1 FTHERQSVM
10 EKNMELSLLLD
21 FYGEL
26 LTEKM
31 RRATELYYNDDLSL
45 SEVAEDMGITRQ
57 GVRDLIKRAEGNLYG
72 YEQKL
77 GLYKRFLEMQKG
89 LGTLK
94 DSLVKTKSLLDCD
107 TDRSEID
114 KEISDTIDLVDK
126 LIKGNTE

>member
-1 FTHERQSVM
+1 M

-26 LTEKM
+26 LSEKV

-77 GLYKRFLEMQKG
+77 GLYKRFVKMQKG
-89 LGTLK
+89 LGSLK
-94 DSLVKTKSLLDCD
+94 DSLVKAKSLLDNN

-114 KEISDTIDLVDK
+114 KEISGMIKLVDK

>member
-1 FTHERQSVM
+1 M

-26 LTEKM
+26 LSEKV
-31 RRATELYYNDDLSL
+31 RKATELYYNDDLSL

-94 DSLVKTKSLLDCD
+94 DSLEKTKSLLDNEKEQ
-107 TDRSEID
+107 SEID
-114 KEISDTIDLVDK
+114 SEISDMIALVDK
-126 LIKGNTE
+126 LIKEDRR

>member
-1 FTHERQSVM
+1 M

-26 LTEKM
+26 LTEKV

-72 YEQKL
+72 YEEKL
-77 GLYKRFLEMQKG
+77 GLYKRFVEMQRG
-89 LGTLK
+89 LTSLK

-114 KEISDTIDLVDK
+114 KEISDTIDLVDI
-126 LIKGNTE
+126 LIKEDRR

>member
-1 FTHERQSVM
+1 M

-26 LTEKM
+26 LSEKV

-94 DSLVKTKSLLDCD
+94 ESLVKAKCLLNNKIEQ
-107 TDRSEID
+107 SEID
-114 KEISDTIDLVDK
+114 KEISGMIDLVDE
-126 LIKGNTE
+126 LIREDRR

>member
-1 FTHERQSVM
+1 M

-26 LTEKM
+26 LSEKV
-31 RRATELYYNDDLSL
+31 RKATELYYNDDLSL

-77 GLYKRFLEMQKG
+77 GLYKRFVEMQKG
-89 LGTLK
+89 LTSLK

-114 KEISDTIDLVDK
+114 KEISGMIDLVDE

>member
-1 FTHERQSVM
+1 M

-26 LTEKM
+26 LSEKV

-94 DSLVKTKSLLDCD
+94 ESLVKAKYLLNNKIEQ
-107 TDRSEID
+107 SEID
-114 KEISDTIDLVDK
+114 KEISDMIDLVDE
-126 LIKGNTE
+126 LIREDRR

>member
-1 FTHERQSVM
+1 M

-26 LTEKM
+26 LSEKV

-89 LGTLK
+89 LGSLK
-94 DSLVKTKSLLDCD
+94 DSLVKAKSLLDNN

-114 KEISDTIDLVDK
+114 KEISGMIDLVDE
-126 LIKGNTE
+126 LIREDRR

>member
-1 FTHERQSVM
+1 M

-26 LTEKM
+26 LSEKV
-31 RRATELYYNDDLSL
+31 RGATELYYNDDLSL

-94 DSLVKTKSLLDCD
+94 ESLVKAKSLLNNKIEQ
-107 TDRSEID
+107 SEID
-114 KEISDTIDLVDK
+114 KEISGMIDLVDK

>member
-1 FTHERQSVM
+1 M

-26 LTEKM
+26 LSEKV

-89 LGTLK
+89 LGSLK
-94 DSLVKTKSLLDCD
+94 DSLVKAKSLLDSN

-114 KEISDTIDLVDK
+114 KEISGMIKLVDK

>member
-1 FTHERQSVM
+1 M

-26 LTEKM
+26 LSEKV
-31 RRATELYYNDDLSL
+31 RRASELYYNDDLSL

-94 DSLVKTKSLLDCD
+94 ESLVKAKCLLDNN

-114 KEISDTIDLVDK
+114 KEISGMIDLVDE
-126 LIKGNTE
+126 LIREDRR

>member
-1 FTHERQSVM
+1 M
-10 EKNMELSLLLD
+10 AKNLEISYLLD

-26 LTEKM
+26 LSEKV
-31 RRATELYYNDDLSL
+31 RGATELYYNDDLSL

-94 DSLVKTKSLLDCD
+94 ESLVKAKSLLNNKIEQ
-107 TDRSEID
+107 SEID
-114 KEISDTIDLVDK
+114 KEISGMIDLVDK
-126 LIKGNTE
+126 LIEGNTE

>member
-1 FTHERQSVM
+1 M

-26 LTEKM
+26 LSEKV

-89 LGTLK
+89 LGTLRE
-94 DSLVKTKSLLDCD
+94 SLVKTKSLLDD
-107 TDRSEID
+107 NEIEKPEID
-114 KEISDTIDLVDK
+114 SEISDMIELVDK

>member
-1 FTHERQSVM
+1 M

-26 LTEKM
+26 LSEKV
-31 RRATELYYNDDLSL
+31 RKATELYYNDDLSL

-94 DSLVKTKSLLDCD
+94 ESLVKTKSLLDNN
-107 TDRSEID
+107 TDSSEID
-114 KEISDTIDLVDK
+114 KEISDMIDLVDE
-126 LIKGNTE
+126 LIREDRR

>member
-1 FTHERQSVM
+1 M

-26 LTEKM
+26 LSEKV
-31 RRATELYYNDDLSL
+31 RGATELYYNDDLSL

-72 YEQKL
+72 YEEKL

-89 LGTLK
+89 LGTLRE
-94 DSLVKTKSLLDCD
+94 SLVKTKSLCD
-107 TDRSEID
+107 KEVNKSGID
-114 KEISDTIDLVDK
+114 KEISDMIDLVDK
-126 LIKGNTE
+126 LIKEDRR

>member
-1 FTHERQSVM
+1 M

-26 LTEKM
+26 LSEKV

-89 LGTLK
+89 LGSLK
-94 DSLVKTKSLLDCD
+94 DSLVKAKSLLDSN

-114 KEISDTIDLVDK
+114 KEISGMIDLVDE
-126 LIKGNTE
+126 LIREDRR

>member
-1 FTHERQSVM
+1 M

-26 LTEKM
+26 LSEKV

-94 DSLVKTKSLLDCD
+94 ESLVKAKSLLDNN
-107 TDRSEID
+107 TGRSEID
-114 KEISDTIDLVDK
+114 KEISGMIDLVDE
-126 LIKGNTE
+126 LIREDRR

>member
-1 FTHERQSVM
+1 M

-26 LTEKM
+26 LSEKV

-77 GLYKRFLEMQKG
+77 RLYKMFLEMQKG

-94 DSLVKTKSLLDCD
+94 ESLVKAKSLLDNN

-114 KEISDTIDLVDK
+114 KEISGMIDLVDE
-126 LIKGNTE
+126 LIREDRR

>member
-1 FTHERQSVM
+1 M

-26 LTEKM
+26 LSEKV

-94 DSLVKTKSLLDCD
+94 ESLVKAKSLLDNN

-114 KEISDTIDLVDK
+114 KEISGMIDLVDE
-126 LIKGNTE
+126 LIEGNTE

>member
-1 FTHERQSVM
+1 M

-26 LTEKM
+26 LSEKV
-31 RRATELYYNDDLSL
+31 RKATELYYNDDLSL

-77 GLYKRFLEMQKG
+77 GLYKRFVEMQKG
-89 LGTLK
+89 LTSLK
-94 DSLVKTKSLLDCD
+94 DSLVKTKSLLDNESEK
-107 TDRSEID
+107 SEID
-114 KEISDTIDLVDK
+114 KEISGMIELVDK
-126 LIKGNTE
+126 LIKEDRR

>member
-1 FTHERQSVM
+1 M

-26 LTEKM
+26 LSEKV

-77 GLYKRFLEMQKG
+77 GLYERFLEMQKG
-89 LGTLK
+89 LGSLK
-94 DSLVKTKSLLDCD
+94 ESLVKAKSLLDNN
-107 TDRSEID
+107 TGRSEID
-114 KEISDTIDLVDK
+114 KEISGMIDLVDE
-126 LIKGNTE
+126 LIREDRR

>member
-1 FTHERQSVM
+1 M

-26 LTEKM
+26 LSEKV

-94 DSLVKTKSLLDCD
+94 DSLVKTKSLLDNE
-107 TDRSEID
+107 SEKPEID
-114 KEISDTIDLVDK
+114 KEISDMIDLVDE
-126 LIKGNTE
+126 LIREDRR

>member
-1 FTHERQSVM
+1 M

-26 LTEKM
+26 LSEKV

-94 DSLVKTKSLLDCD
+94 ESLVKAKSLLDNN
-107 TDRSEID
+107 TDWSEID
-114 KEISDTIDLVDK
+114 KEISGMIDLVDE
-126 LIKGNTE
+126 LIREDRR

>member
-1 FTHERQSVM
+1 M

-26 LTEKM
+26 LSEKV
-31 RRATELYYNDDLSL
+31 RRASELYYNDDLSL

-72 YEQKL
+72 YEEKL
-77 GLYKRFLEMQKG
+77 GLYKRFVEMQKG
-89 LGTLK
+89 LTSLK
-94 DSLVKTKSLLDCD
+94 DSLVKTKSLLDND

-126 LIKGNTE
+126 LFKGNTE

>member
-1 FTHERQSVM
+1 M

-26 LTEKM
+26 LSEKV
-31 RRATELYYNDDLSL
+31 RKATELYYNDDLSL

-89 LGTLK
+89 LSNLK
-94 DSLVKTKSLLDCD
+94 ESLVKAKSLLDNN

-114 KEISDTIDLVDK
+114 KEISDMIDLVDE

>member
-1 FTHERQSVM
+1 M

-26 LTEKM
+26 LSEKV

-77 GLYKRFLEMQKG
+77 RLYKMFLEMQKG

-94 DSLVKTKSLLDCD
+94 ESLVKAKSLLDNN

-114 KEISDTIDLVDK
+114 KEISGMIDLVDA
-126 LIKGNTE
+126 LIREDRR

>member
-1 FTHERQSVM
+1 M

-26 LTEKM
+26 LSEKV

-89 LGTLK
+89 LGSLK
-94 DSLVKTKSLLDCD
+94 DSLVKAKSLLDTN

-114 KEISDTIDLVDK
+114 KEISGMIDLVDE
-126 LIKGNTE
+126 LIREDRR

>member
-1 FTHERQSVM
+1 M

-26 LTEKM
+26 LSEKV
-31 RRATELYYNDDLSL
+31 RKATEMYYNDDLSL

-72 YEQKL
+72 YEEKL
-77 GLYKRFLEMQKG
+77 GLYKRFVEMQKG
-89 LGTLK
+89 LTSLK
-94 DSLVKTKSLLDCD
+94 DSLVKTKSLLDSD

-114 KEISDTIDLVDK
+114 KEISDMIELVDK
-126 LIKGNTE
+126 LIKEDRR

>member
-1 FTHERQSVM
+1 M
-10 EKNMELSLLLD
+10 EKNMELSLLFD

-26 LTEKM
+26 LSEKV

-89 LGTLK
+89 LGSLK
-94 DSLVKTKSLLDCD
+94 DSLVKAKSLLDSN

-114 KEISDTIDLVDK
+114 KEISGMIDLVDE
-126 LIKGNTE
+126 LIREDRR

>member
-1 FTHERQSVM
+1 M

-26 LTEKM
+26 LSEKV

-89 LGTLK
+89 LGSLK
-94 DSLVKTKSLLDCD
+94 DSLVKAKSLLDSNI
-107 TDRSEID
+107 DRSEID
-114 KEISDTIDLVDK
+114 KEISGMIDLVDE
-126 LIKGNTE
+126 LIREDRR